1 MRLSSSISFP
11 FAAAGGRSHTAKG
24 RRCPVDRSRCSRRFI
39 HGLLFQA
46 PLVLAALPGAFAQEP
61 PRTAASIAVE
71 PASLLLEV
79 GESAQL
85 KARVLDES
93 GAELSDLRVVFFSG
107 NRLAL
112 TVSPGGFV
120 SANRPGEHEA
130 TALLPDQPFDGTWDS
145 YSRGDPGLRVS
156 VTVSV
161 KVPEVTELF
170 FEDPPAEAY
179 AGTELSFSVSGR
191 DQAGDLRPGITASF
205 TTNDDRVATAAEFG
219 MVSFLAPGTVRVV
232 ARSGELAAEHE
243 VRVVENPTDRI
254 VLPAPERTEVRV
266 GEVIAFRAEARDAA
280 GRALPDLPIRFA
292 LESRPDSFR
301 PESLGAGAPAQ
312 VTGDGRFVAEQPGV
326 YTVIAMSGSQAAR
339 RTVRAVPRQVAREI
353 EFLGHARVSDR
364 VTGDLWVWE
373 GLDGRDYA
381 VHGTWNAEG
390 HAYFYDVTDPR
401 NMERIDTVQVDART
415 VNDVKVSED
424 GTLCVIS
431 REGASNRRN
440 GIVLLDCSNPREVE
454 ILSSFDQGL
463 TGGVHNVFLDQNH
476 VYAVNNGRRWDV
488 VNVED
493 PRNPFRISRF
503 ETETPGRSVHDVWI
517 RDGIAYQA
525 GRTDGLIMVDVGGG
539 GLGGSPA
546 SPVEMGRFPQIT
558 GWNHAVWPFRSPST
572 GKLYVIGGDEAFHLN
587 PRRPDA
593 GGILWREAIP
603 SRAKGWL
610 HFVDFTDPEN
620 PAEVARFQLPD
631 SGPHNLWIDAEA
643 EILYVGYYD
652 AGLRVVDISGDLLG
666 DLYRQGRE
674 IARFFP
680 EDNEGFLA
688 NAAFTWGPQPHKG
701 TIFLADFNS
710 GLWAVRL
717 KDPGDA
723 AGGGSE

>member
-1 MRLSSSISFP
+1 MPRSSIALRRLRRAALG
-11 FAAAGGRSHTAKG
+11 AAALS
-24 RRCPVDRSRCSRRFI
+24 
-39 HGLLFQA
+39 GLAFG
-46 PLVLAALPGAFAQEP
+46 AASARPPGQ
-61 PRTAASIAVE
+61 AASIVIE
-71 PASLLLEV
+71 PASLNLEV
-79 GESAQL
+79 GDTAQVSATVMDAAGNPVPDAQ
-85 KARVLDES
+85 
-93 GAELSDLRVVFFSG
+93 VVFFSG

-112 TVSPGGFV
+112 TVTPGGHV
-120 SANRPGEHEA
+120 SANRPGEHQV
-130 TALLPDQPFDGTWDS
+130 TALLPDQTFDGNWDY
-145 YSRGDPGLRVS
+145 YSSRDPGLRASIRVS
-156 VTVSV
+156 VNT
-161 KVPEVTELF
+161 PEVTELF
-170 FEDPPAEAY
+170 FDNAPETAY
-179 AGTELSFSVSGR
+179 AGTELRFTVAGR
-191 DQAGDLRPGITASF
+191 DRAGDLRPGIHASF
-205 TTNDDRVATAAEFG
+205 ATSDAGVARADTLG
-219 MVSFLAPGTVRVV
+219 MVSFLSPGAVRIAAESGGLVATHEVEVRANPTARVV
-232 ARSGELAAEHE
+232 L
-243 VRVVENPTDRI
+243 D
-254 VLPAPERTEVRV
+254 APDRTEVRT
-266 GEVIAFRAEARDAA
+266 GDVIAFSAEAQDASGA
-280 GRALPDLPIRFA
+280 ALPDLPIRFA
-292 LESRPDSFR
+292 LEARPDPHR

-312 VTGDGRFVAEQPGV
+312 ITPDGRFVAEQPGV
-326 YTVIAMSGSQAAR
+326 YTVIAMSGDRVAR
-339 RTVRAVPRQVAREI
+339 QTVRTVPRNVQQDI

-373 GLDGRDYA
+373 GVDGRDYA

-401 NMERIDTVQVDART
+401 NMELIDTVQVDART

-440 GIVLLDCSNPREVE
+440 GIVMLDVTNPREVE

-463 TGGVHNVFLDQNH
+463 TGGVHNVFLDNNH

-493 PRNPFRISRF
+493 PRNPFRVSRY
-503 ETETPGRSVHDVWI
+503 ETQSPGRSVHDVWI

-539 GLGGSPA
+539 GLGGSPNT
-546 SPVEMGRFPQIT
+546 PVEMGRFSQIT

-572 GKLYVIGGDEAFHLN
+572 GKLYVIGGDEAFYLN
-587 PRRPDA
+587 PRRPEA
-593 GGILWREAIP
+593 GGILWEEGIP

-610 HFVDFTDPEN
+610 HFVDFTDPDN
-620 PAEVARFQLPD
+620 PQEVARFELAD
-631 SGPHNLWIDAEA
+631 SGPHNLWIDWEE
-643 EILYVGYYD
+643 EIMYVGYYD
-652 AGLRVVDISGDLLG
+652 AGLRVVDVSGDLLG
-666 DLYRQGRE
+666 DLYRQGRQ

-717 KDPGDA
+717 KDLDSE
-723 AGGGSE
+723 AGGN

>member
-1 MRLSSSISFP
+1 MTRSIVSRLSRFRAVP
-11 FAAAGGRSHTAKG
+11 RRFAA
-24 RRCPVDRSRCSRRFI
+24 F
-39 HGLLFQA
+39 GLLA
-46 PLVLAALPGAFAQEP
+46 VLPAGAAAQPEVRITIEPAAL
-61 PRTAASIAVE
+61 T
-71 PASLLLEV
+71 LEV
-79 GESAQL
+79 GETAQVR
-85 KARVLDES
+85 ASVTD
-93 GAELSDLRVVFFSG
+93 AEGNPVPDARVVFFSG

-112 TVSPGGFV
+112 TVTPAGSV
-120 SANRPGEHEA
+120 SANRPGEHQV
-130 TALLPDQPFDGTWDS
+130 TALLPDQAFDGTWDY
-145 YSRGDPGLRVS
+145 YSNRDPGVRAS
-156 VTVSV
+156 IPVTVRD
-161 KVPEVTELF
+161 PEVNAIF
-170 FEDPPAEAY
+170 FENAPPRAW
-179 AGTELSFSVSGR
+179 AGTEVRFEVSGR
-191 DQAGDLRPGITASF
+191 DRTGELRPGIQAAYNTSDPDIA
-205 TTNDDRVATAAEFG
+205 VADEFG
-219 MVSFLAPGTVRVV
+219 IVS
-232 ARSGELAAEHE
+232 
-243 VRVVENPTDRI
+243 
-254 VLPAPERTEVRV
+254 
-266 GEVIAFRAEARDAA
+266 FRAEGSVQVAAMSGDMVIYHEIQVLANPAARIELRSSGPAEVRTGDVVTFEA
-280 GRALPDLPIRFA
+280 RALDEGGAELAGLPIRFA
-292 LESRPDSFR
+292 LEARPDAFR
-301 PESLGAGAPAQ
+301 PESLGAGASAQ
-312 VTGDGRFVAEQPGV
+312 ITAEGRFVAEQPGV
-326 YTVIAMSGSQAAR
+326 YTIVAMSGNLLAR
-339 RTVRAVPRQVAREI
+339 DTVRAVPRNVEQEI
-353 EFLGHARVSDR
+353 EYLGHALVSDR

-373 GLDGRDYA
+373 GADGRDYA

-401 NMERIDTVQVDART
+401 NMELIDTVQVDART
-415 VNDVKVSED
+415 VNDVKVSAD

-440 GIVLLDCSNPREVE
+440 GFVLLDVTNPREVE
-454 ILSSFDQGL
+454 ILASFDQGL
-463 TGGVHNVFLDQNH
+463 TGGVHNVFLDENH

-493 PRNPFRISRF
+493 PRNPFRVSRF
-503 ETETPGRSVHDVWI
+503 ETDSPGRSVHDVWI

-539 GLGGSPA
+539 EMGGSPS

-587 PRRPDA
+587 PRRPEA
-593 GGILWREAIP
+593 GGILWEEEIP

-620 PAEVARFQLPD
+620 PEEVARYQLAD
-631 SGPHNLWIDAEA
+631 SGPHNLWVDWEE
-643 EILYVGYYD
+643 EIMYVGYYD
-652 AGLRVVDISGDLLG
+652 AGLRVVDVSGDLLG

-717 KDPGDA
+717 KPPASADSD
-723 AGGGSE
+723 SQ

>member
-1 MRLSSSISFP
+1 MSVSSFLSFP
-11 FAAAGGRSHTAKG
+11 LRRGVLPTGCALAAGLAAAS
-24 RRCPVDRSRCSRRFI
+24 
-39 HGLLFQA
+39 
-46 PLVLAALPGAFAQEP
+46 AQESP
-61 PRTAASIAVE
+61 PAPASIVIE
-71 PASLLLEV
+71 PASLTLAV
-79 GESAQL
+79 GETGRLSAT
-85 KARVLDES
+85 VLDEN
-93 GAELSDLRVVFFSG
+93 GAEIPGVRVVFFSG

-112 TVSPGGFV
+112 TVTPGGAV
-120 SANRPGEHEA
+120 SANRPGEHQA
-130 TALLPDQPFDGTWDS
+130 TALLPDQPFDGTWDY
-145 YSRGDPGLRVS
+145 YSSRDPGLRAS

-161 KVPEVTELF
+161 GVPEVTELF

-179 AGTELSFSVSGR
+179 AGTAVPFSVAGR
-191 DQAGDLRPGITASF
+191 DRAGDLRPGMTAQF
-205 TTNDDRVATAAEFG
+205 TTSDGAVASADEFG
-219 MVSFLAPGTVRVV
+219 MVSFLAEGTVRV
-232 ARSGELAAEHE
+232 AATSGALVAEHPVQ
-243 VRVVENPTDRI
+243 VRRNPTERI
-254 VLPAPERTEVRV
+254 VLSTADRTEARV
-266 GEVIAFRAEARDAA
+266 GDVIAFRAEAVAA
-280 GRALPDLPIRFA
+280 DGAAVPDLPIRFA
-292 LESRPDSFR
+292 LESRPDLHR
-301 PESLGAGAPAQ
+301 PESRGAGAPAQ
-312 VTGDGRFVAEQPGV
+312 ITGDGRFVAEQPGV
-326 YTVIAMSGSQAAR
+326 YTVIAMSGDRVAR
-339 RTVRAVPRQVAREI
+339 QTVRTVPRNAGREI

-373 GLDGRDYA
+373 GADGRDYA

-401 NMERIDTVQVDART
+401 NMELIDTVRVDART

-440 GIVLLDCSNPREVE
+440 GIVMLDCTNPREVE

-463 TGGVHNVFLDQNH
+463 TGGVHNVFLDKNH

-493 PRNPFRISRF
+493 PRNPFRVSRF
-503 ETETPGRSVHDVWI
+503 ETDTPGRSVHDVWI

-525 GRTDGLIMVDVGGG
+525 GRTDGLVLVDVGGG

-546 SPVEMGRFPQIT
+546 APVEMGRFPQIT

-572 GKLYVIGGDEAFHLN
+572 GKLYVVGGDEAFHLN
-587 PRRPDA
+587 PRRPEA
-593 GGILWREAIP
+593 GGILWKEAIP

-610 HFVDFTDPEN
+610 HFVDFTDPGN
-620 PAEVARFQLPD
+620 PEEVARFQLAD
-631 SGPHNLWIDAEA
+631 SGPHNLWIDWEE
-643 EILYVGYYD
+643 EIMYVGYYD
-652 AGLRVVDISGDLLG
+652 AGLRVVDVSGELLG

-717 KDPGDA
+717 KEPAA
-723 AGGGSE
+723 AGGASE

>member
-1 MRLSSSISFP
+1 MRSSL
-11 FAAAGGRSHTAKG
+11 FAAAV
-24 RRCPVDRSRCSRRFI
+24 C
-39 HGLLFQA
+39 LL
-46 PLVLAALPGAFAQEP
+46 
-61 PRTAASIAVE
+61 
-71 PASLLLEV
+71 PASLAAAQESRPPASIVIEPAALTLEV

-85 KARVLDES
+85 SATVLDAS
-93 GAELSDLRVVFFSG
+93 GAPVPDARVVFFSG

-112 TVSPGGFV
+112 TVTPGGFAT
-120 SANRPGEHEA
+120 ANRPGEHEA
-130 TALLPDQPFDGTWDS
+130 TALLPDQAFDGTWDY
-145 YSRGDPGLRVS
+145 YSRRDPGLRASIPVRVS
-156 VTVSV
+156 
-161 KVPEVTELF
+161 VPEVTELF
-170 FEDPPAEAY
+170 FEDPPYEAY
-179 AGTELSFSVSGR
+179 TGTILRFRVAGR
-191 DQAGDLRPGITASF
+191 DKAGDLRPGVAASF
-205 TTNDDRVATAAEFG
+205 AVSDDRVAAADGFG
-219 MVSFLAPGTVRVV
+219 MVSFLAEGTARV
-232 ARSGELAAEHE
+232 AAESRGLVAQHE
-243 VRVVENPTDRI
+243 VRVRENPTARI
-254 VLPAPERTEVRV
+254 VLEAPDRSEVRA
-266 GEVIAFRAEARDAA
+266 GDVIAFRSEALDAN
-280 GRALPDLPIRFA
+280 GEALPDLPIRFA

-312 VTGDGRFVAEQPGV
+312 ITGEGRFVAEQPGV
-326 YTVIAMSGSQAAR
+326 YTVIAMSGNHVAR
-339 RTVRAVPRQVAREI
+339 RTVRAVPRNVAREI

-373 GLDGRDYA
+373 GVDGRDYA

-401 NMERIDTVQVDART
+401 NMELIDTVQVDART

-440 GIVLLDCSNPREVE
+440 GIVMLDCTNPREVE

-463 TGGVHNVFLDQNH
+463 TGGVHNVFLDENH

-493 PRNPFRISRF
+493 PRNPFRVSRF
-503 ETETPGRSVHDVWI
+503 ETESPGRSVHDVWI

-539 GLGGSPA
+539 GLGGSPNT
-546 SPVEMGRFPQIT
+546 PVEVGRFPQIT

-572 GKLYVIGGDEAFHLN
+572 GKLYVIGGDEAFYLN
-587 PRRPDA
+587 PRRPEA
-593 GGILWREAIP
+593 GGILWEEGIP

-620 PAEVARFQLPD
+620 PEEVARFQLAD
-631 SGPHNLWIDAEA
+631 SGPHNLWIDWEE
-643 EILYVGYYD
+643 EIMYVGYYD
-652 AGLRVVDISGDLLG
+652 AGLRVVDVSGDLLG

-717 KDPGDA
+717 KPAEDADPTQ
-723 AGGGSE
+723 